1 MIKYI
6 ALPPSPRRIE
16 LKKEKK
22 MHQCAVVEVVV
33 VNEVNVRPP
42 AAILVVDKR
51 RNMTRSLPQFFFF
64 SLAALFQDS

>member
-1 MIKYI
+1 MIKYTS
-6 ALPPSPRRIE
+6 LPRQGAVN
-16 LKKEKK
+16 LKRNK

>member
-1 MIKYI
+1 
-6 ALPPSPRRIE
+6 
-16 LKKEKK
+16 

-51 RNMTRSLPQFFFF
+51 RNMTRSLPQFFSFPWQHF
-64 SLAALFQDS
+64 SKIHDSVEPSSTA

>member
-1 MIKYI
+1 M
-6 ALPPSPRRIE
+6 PPSPRRNE

-22 MHQCAVVEVVV
+22 MHQCAVVEVVVV

>member
-1 MIKYI
+1 MINWKD
-6 ALPPSPRRIE
+6 
-16 LKKEKK
+16 K
-22 MHQCAVVEVVV
+22 MHQCAVVEVVVV

>member
-22 MHQCAVVEVVV
+22 MHQCAVVVV

>member
-6 ALPPSPRRIE
+6 AMPPSPRRNE

-33 VNEVNVRPP
+33 VVNEVNVRPP
-42 AAILVVDKR
+42 GAILSR
-51 RNMTRSLPQFFFF
+51 R
-64 SLAALFQDS
+64 